1 MKVAVYCRVAC
12 ADQLAMDKQME
23 TVMTYAK
30 EQGYHVVRCITDNG
44 VSGFQ
49 NKTSITQLV
58 SMAKEKQIEAVVCQ
72 DPSRLTRDY
81 SRYYTIERAFT
92 ESGCKVVF
100 LPPYETQADEIKGV
114 AELLERYGKKGKV

>member
-12 ADQLAMDKQME
+12 ADQLAMDKQTD

-30 EQGYHVVRCITDNG
+30 EQGYHVVRCITENG

-49 NKTSITQLV
+49 NKTSIAQLI
-58 SMAKEKQIEAVVCQ
+58 SMAKEKQIKAVVCQ

-81 SRYYTIERAFT
+81 SRYYTIER
-92 ESGCKVVF
+92 ELVEHGCKVVF

>member
-1 MKVAVYCRVAC
+1 MAC
-12 ADQLAMDKQME
+12 ADQLAMDKQTE

-30 EQGYHVVRCITDNG
+30 EQGYHVVRCITENG

-49 NKTSITQLV
+49 NKTSIAQLI

-72 DPSRLTRDY
+72 DPSRLTRNY
-81 SRYYTIERAFT
+81 SRYYTIER
-92 ESGCKVVF
+92 ELVEHYGCKVVF